1 MPNYDQDHYWSGYY
15 TTNPLLKVV
24 CKDFSRLVNLYR
36 KIYIKDRIKNQNE
49 NQNHKNLLTRA
60 D

>member
-1 MPNYDQDHYWSGYY
+1 MPNFDQDHYWSGYF
-15 TTNPLLKVV
+15 TTNPALKVI

-36 KIYIKDRIKNQNE
+36 KIYIKYRVNGGPEKDVYTK
-49 NQNHKNLLTRA
+49 LLTRA

>member
-15 TTNPLLKVV
+15 TTDPELKKI

-36 KIYIKDRIKNQNE
+36 KI
-49 NQNHKNLLTRA
+49 LLKYALESKLLDNYRVTLIAA